1 MAVCKDC
8 SELTGPPSEWAV
20 TGNDRFCLS
29 PFAHDTLHTLAGE
42 QRIGLLSSGE
52 HPVLNRGTGGALEP
66 WDVSRWRVTVVAQTV
81 R

>member
-29 PFAHDTLHTLAGE
+29 PFAHDTLHTRADG
-42 QRIGLLSSGE
+42 QRIGRPNLGQ
-52 HPVLNRGTGGALEP
+52 HPVQNRLMDEALEP
-66 WDVSRWRVTVVAQTV
+66 QGVPRWRVTVAVQTV